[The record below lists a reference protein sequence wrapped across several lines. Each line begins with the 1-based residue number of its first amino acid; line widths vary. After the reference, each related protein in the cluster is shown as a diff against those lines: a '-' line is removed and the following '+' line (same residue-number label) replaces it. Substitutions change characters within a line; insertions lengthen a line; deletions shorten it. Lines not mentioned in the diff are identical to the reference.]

1 MALSA
6 TKVADRRL
14 APILREVASAIG
26 RHGLKQGE
34 AGTAKG
40 VLRVGVEEH
49 VKRIIQAYW
58 TPFQA
63 EVPGRS
69 IALHLEIPDPRVH
82 WGECYLSPDHVCW
95 FFFFGERESD
105 GEIQLLYYEQHNDFR
120 DAIRYFFD
128 HASWYLL
135 TATDN
140 SWDSLVFQI
149 EDDLHWGEEYE
160 IRESTSIN
168 PAVQESLKKSTI
180 MWLRWRL
187 PDGAEHTMPVW
198 YFFDSKAGKIYVL
211 SGERQ
216 QVLPGADRI
225 RQCDVILRWK
235 GKSASVAEL
244 GADVRVIRGVD
255 PEWDEIADR
264 VAEKR
269 LNIPGTPEDTAKRW
283 RDECVILELTLR
295 S

>member
-1 MALSA
+1 MAVSEA
-6 TKVADRRL
+6 RPVDHRL
-14 APILREVASAIG
+14 APILAKLSRAIG
-26 RHGLKQGE
+26 RHGLKQGDP
-34 AGTAKG
+34 AGAKA

-63 EVPGRS
+63 EIPGRS
-69 IALHLEIPDPRVH
+69 IAVHLEVAEPRVH
-82 WGECYLSPDHVCW
+82 WGELYLTPDYVNW
-95 FFFFGERESD
+95 FFFFGEREYD
-105 GEIQLLYYEQHNDFR
+105 GEIQLLYYEQHKSVD
-120 DAIRYFFD
+120 DALENFFD
-128 HASWYLL
+128 HANWYLM
-135 TATDN
+135 TATDHT
-140 SWDSLVFQI
+140 WDDVVFSI
-149 EDDLHWGEEYE
+149 DDELQWGEAYAV
-160 IRESTSIN
+160 REATSIS

-180 MWLRWRL
+180 MWLRWRA
-187 PDGAEHTMPVW
+187 GGEEHTMPVW
-198 YFFDSKAGKIYVL
+198 YHYDAKAGKIYVL

-244 GADVRVIRGVD
+244 GADVRVMRGTD
-255 PEWDEIADR
+255 PDWTEVAEK

-269 LNIPGTPEDTAKRW
+269 LNIPGTPEDTARRW